1 MEFRLEQAVAILRRT
16 PQVLD
21 ALLRDLPEPWV
32 AGNEGPD
39 TWGPYDV
46 VGHLIH
52 GEEIDWIPRA
62 KIILAHGESQPFTP
76 FDRFAMFEK
85 SRGKSLAQLLD
96 AFAARRAESLAAL
109 EQMRL
114 TPQKLA
120 LTGMHPEFGRVTLAH
135 LIASWAAHDLS
146 HLVQISRVMCKQY
159 AAAVGPW
166 KSFMPIFD
174 K

>member
-1 MEFRLEQAVAILRRT
+1 MEFELEQAVAILRRT

-21 ALLRDLPEPWV
+21 ALLRNLPEPWV

-39 TWGPYDV
+39 TWSPYDV

-52 GEEIDWIPRA
+52 GEETDWIPRA
-62 KIILAHGESQPFTP
+62 RIILARGESQPFTP

-85 SRGKSLAQLLD
+85 SRGKSLAELLD
-96 AFAARRAESLAAL
+96 AFTARRRESLDAL
-109 EQMRL
+109 EDLRL
-114 TPQKLA
+114 TPEKLA
-120 LTGMHPEFGRVTLAH
+120 LCGTHPEFGRVTLAQ

-159 AAAVGPW
+159 AGAVGPW
-166 KSFMPIFD
+166 KEFMPIYS